1 MQKLQYIAVISQT
14 SNDVDAIAVQK
25 EFKNDLGAVSF
36 ERSDNGRFRFVTEN
50 PTFETNNAFLTVIAN
65 DFQKINAEGAI
76 NSPTSFEFH
85 SIDEK
90 GQQCD
95 YLFSNTYF
103 QIDVWI
109 AD

>member
-1 MQKLQYIAVISQT
+1 MQKLQYIAVVSQT
-14 SNDVDAIAVQK
+14 SVDVNAIEVQK
-25 EFKNDLGAVSF
+25 ELKNDLGVVSF

-50 PTFETNNAFLTVIAN
+50 PTFETNNAFLTVIPN

-85 SIDEK
+85 TVDEK
-90 GQQCD
+90 GQQSD
-95 YLFSNTYF
+95 YLLMNTYF

-109 AD
+109 